1 MMDRPK
7 RFRRAFARAQ
17 CKGCG
22 KPIFQ
27 INRDAKAPLV
37 ADDWDF
43 EHGWQVIPLPPT
55 LDEKWVIVD
64 SLSDKKTGWIR
75 VKDLSRDV
83 RP

>member
-1 MMDRPK
+1 MKTSANILHKNCRLSG
-7 RFRRAFARAQ
+7 RVVYT
-17 CKGCG
+17 
-22 KPIFQ
+22 
-27 INRDAKAPLV
+27 RDAKAPLV

-55 LDEKWVIVD
+55 LDEEWVIVD

-75 VKDLSRDV
+75 VKDLSRDS